1 MTAPDPEPRWSPAD
15 VEAGRD
21 LAAALL
27 LQHRQQREEL
37 GLLLAQIER
46 EGRTTEVLR
55 HALGDLLAIK
65 SMICKGSSTTLDGLL
80 QSDVTAWAG
89 DQQ

>member
-1 MTAPDPEPRWSPAD
+1 MTAPAPGPRWSAAQ

-27 LQHRQQREEL
+27 LQHRRQVQDL
-37 GLLLAQIER
+37 DLLLAAIER

-55 HALGDLLAIK
+55 FALGELAAIK
-65 SMICKGSSTTLDGLL
+65 SMICRGSSATLDGVL
-80 QSDVTAWAG
+80 QRDVVAWAG